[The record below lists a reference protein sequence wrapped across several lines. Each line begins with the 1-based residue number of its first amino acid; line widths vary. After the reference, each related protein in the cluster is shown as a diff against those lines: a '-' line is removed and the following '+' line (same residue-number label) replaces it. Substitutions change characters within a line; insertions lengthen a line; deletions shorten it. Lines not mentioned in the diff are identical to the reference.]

1 MHPSFENLAI
11 IDTPSLHASLM
22 DIHHNT
28 SLRSILED
36 DYISSA
42 FKTHIPSCLSKGV
55 RLWFIVKPFICSFY
69 ITHFIFSSML
79 HFCFN
84 LIQPST
90 SSLFTY
96 ECGHGL
102 DAFGMHLTHCLFGGQ
117 QIATHDAIRNACMSL
132 LEKMG
137 TLYGKS
143 RGTPLHQVFDC
154 EPIFT

>member
-11 IDTPSLHASLM
+11 TDTPGLHASLM

-28 SLRSILED
+28 SLRSILKD

-42 FKTHIPSCLSKGV
+42 FKTHIPFCLSKVVGLWLVV
-55 RLWFIVKPFICSFY
+55 RPFICSFC
-69 ITHFIFSSML
+69 IIHFIFSSIL

-90 SSLFTY
+90 SNLFTY

-102 DAFGMHLTHCLFGGQ
+102 DASSMHLTHCLFGGQ
-117 QIATHDAIRNACMSL
+117 QITTHDTI
-132 LEKMG
+132 
-137 TLYGKS
+137 
-143 RGTPLHQVFDC
+143 
-154 EPIFT
+154 